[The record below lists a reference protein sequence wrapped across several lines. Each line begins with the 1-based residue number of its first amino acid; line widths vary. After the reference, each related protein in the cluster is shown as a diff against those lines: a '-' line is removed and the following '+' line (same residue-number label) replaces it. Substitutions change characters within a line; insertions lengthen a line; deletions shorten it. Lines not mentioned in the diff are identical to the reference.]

1 MSDQVIFDAIL
12 AAISDQS
19 LSGGATMISVKKFI
33 ETFNNHRDRALCTSL
48 SVAKAAVDRDE
59 LVGILTDM
67 SSVNMSSEAA
77 GRQAK
82 RMADALIAKGFGG
95 IGAKDPFMEDYK
107 RDTVNG
113 MAHRIHELEAAL
125 QAIAQN
131 ARHEAFMEAAAIAQ
145 RWADEAA
152 EFHDA
157 RSETMQNVCRNLAQ
171 AIRNQE
177 PVNTIAGDRTIT
189 GSSDA

>member
-1 MSDQVIFDAIL
+1 MTKATEYMTALNTADINGVAKCARCGSSGDTYVLCSGCGAPAQQAPSHVEQTPAGTIDWKAEVARLNRLL
-12 AAISDQS
+12 AA
-19 LSGGATMISVKKFI
+19 A
-33 ETFNNHRDRALCTSL
+33 
-48 SVAKAAVDRDE
+48 
-59 LVGILTDM
+59 
-67 SSVNMSSEAA
+67 
-77 GRQAK
+77 
-82 RMADALIAKGFGG
+82 
-95 IGAKDPFMEDYK
+95 DPFMEDYK

-171 AIRNQE
+171 AIRNRVSLRTK
-177 PVNTIAGDRTIT
+177 PLNDDRT
-189 GSSDA
+189 GSVDS